1 MAAVLQSD
9 GYEYLRE
16 SCPSLQCELLKAV
29 AGIDMN
35 RGIEE
40 TFIDCKAMTDANSL
54 DGSDENGR
62 RVRQRV

>member
-1 MAAVLQSD
+1 MLQSD

-35 RGIEE
+35 QGLEE
-40 TFIDCKAMTDANSL
+40 TFMNCKTITDTTSL